1 MIGAEYSRIA
11 RGKKQQARSAKETRF
26 AVLLHENVKIDLMTI
41 QQYLSGNEIDYQIGL
56 IGPYV
61 VFWGFKGEGK
71 VVDGLRSISG

>member
-56 IGPYV
+56 IGPYM
-61 VFWGFKGEGK
+61 VFWDFKGEGK
-71 VVDGLRSISG
+71 VVDGLRSITD